1 MWDET
6 GEGDRQ
12 RAGGRGGTMTED
24 LYHDI
29 ILDHYRSPRNRSS
42 QLEAADVHVHHN
54 NPLCGDELDLRLRV
68 VSDGG
73 EPAIDVVVYD
83 GEGCSISMASAS
95 AMTEA
100 VAGRDLV
107 DADDLAENFRS
118 MMHGDPVKREDDLL
132 DGIAFQ
138 GVAKFPVRV
147 KCALLGWMALRDAIS
162 TFQQGGATHHVTH
175 EEPTL

>member
-1 MWDET
+1 
-6 GEGDRQ
+6 
-12 RAGGRGGTMTED
+12 MTED

-29 ILDHYRSPRNRSS
+29 ILDHYRSPRNRAPA
-42 QLEAADVHVHHN
+42 LEGADVHVHHN

-68 VSDGG
+68 AGDGAT
-73 EPAIDVVVYD
+73 PTVDAVVYD

-100 VAGRDLV
+100 VAGRDLA
-107 DADDLAENFRS
+107 DAEDLAENFRS
-118 MMHGDPVKREDDLL
+118 MMHGDAVAREDDLL

-162 TFQQGGATHHVTH
+162 TFQQGEASSRVTH

>member
-1 MWDET
+1 
-6 GEGDRQ
+6 
-12 RAGGRGGTMTED
+12 MTED

-29 ILDHYRSPRNRSS
+29 ILDHYRAPRNRAS
-42 QLEAADVHVHHN
+42 QLDGADVHVHHN

-68 VSDGG
+68 AGDGG
-73 EPAIDVVVYD
+73 TAKIDAVVYD

-100 VAGRDLV
+100 VVGRDLA
-107 DADDLAENFRS
+107 DADDLAENFRA
-118 MMHGDPVKREDDLL
+118 MMHGDVVEREDDLL

-147 KCALLGWMALRDAIS
+147 KCALLGWMALRDAIA
-162 TFQQGGATHHVTH
+162 TYREGGATHRVTH
-175 EEPTL
+175 EEPSL